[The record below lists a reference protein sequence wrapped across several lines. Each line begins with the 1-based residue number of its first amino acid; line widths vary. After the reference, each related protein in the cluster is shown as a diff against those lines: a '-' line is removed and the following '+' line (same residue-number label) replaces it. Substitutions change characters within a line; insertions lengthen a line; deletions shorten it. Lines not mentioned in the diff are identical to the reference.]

1 MRRIGGIGLAIT
13 LGTGL
18 VGSATGAQEANEPV
32 TWYAQAL
39 IRSEGALQVTYY
51 WSKGRKLRVET
62 VIGWHRVVNLVNGDT
77 YYAYDVPTQRGVAI
91 QRAKTALA
99 DDASGARPFGQEL
112 ELLLAQGAEAVGT
125 ETIMGAP
132 CDLYRV
138 TDRAGKREVCVSPDE
153 YRLPR
158 RTENYLR
165 ATGVKFYTDYVDWL
179 RGAPIPDS
187 FFEPEAGIQLE
198 HYTLEEFL
206 IKSAREGAQSPA
218 PLMFNDLLHGR
229 AGVTDR
235 D

>member
-1 MRRIGGIGLAIT
+1 M
-13 LGTGL
+13 
-18 VGSATGAQEANEPV
+18 
-32 TWYAQAL
+32 
-39 IRSEGALQVTYY
+39 
-51 WSKGRKLRVET
+51 
-62 VIGWHRVVNLVNGDT
+62 
-77 YYAYDVPTQRGVAI
+77 
-91 QRAKTALA
+91 
-99 DDASGARPFGQEL
+99 
-112 ELLLAQGAEAVGT
+112 
-125 ETIMGAP
+125 IMGAP

-153 YRLPR
+153 HRLPR

-206 IKSAREGAQSPA
+206 IKSAREGTQSPA

-229 AGVTDR
+229 AGVGDR